1 LPDPAGVLVMAY
13 GTPEDL
19 DDVEAYYTDIRRG
32 RPPPPELLA
41 ELVGRYRA
49 IGGRSPLR
57 EITLAQ
63 AAGIAARTGV
73 KAWVGQKHAA
83 PFIRDAIEG
92 LAAAGVQRAVG
103 VVLAPHYSAL
113 SVGDYER
120 RARAAADAVRWG
132 GELRVIPSWH
142 LDDGYLDW
150 LAGRV
155 SETLALLPARSKAA
169 ATVIFSAHSLPE
181 RILEVGDPYPG
192 QLAATAAA
200 VATRAGLDR
209 WRIGWQSAGRTG
221 EAWLGPDILDVIRD
235 LAATGATAVVVC
247 PCGFVADHLEILYDI
262 DIEAR
267 GVAAEAGLPLVRT
280 RSPNADPEFL
290 DALGSIVAGALAERP

>member
-1 LPDPAGVLVMAY
+1 MAY
-13 GTPEDL
+13 GTPEGL
-19 DDVEAYYTDIRRG
+19 DDVEPYYTDIRGG

-57 EITLAQ
+57 EITFAQ

-73 KAWVGQKHAA
+73 RAWVGQKHAA

-92 LAAAGVQRAVG
+92 LAAAGVGRAVG
-103 VVLAPHYSAL
+103 LVLAPHYSAL

-120 RARAAADAVRWG
+120 RARAAADAVGWR

-142 LDDGYLDW
+142 LDAGYLDW

-155 SETLALLPARSKAA
+155 AEALAELPAPARAA

-181 RILEVGDPYPG
+181 RILGAGDPYPD

-200 VATRAGLDR
+200 VVTRAGLTR

-221 EAWLGPDILDVIRD
+221 EPWLGPDILDVIRD
-235 LAATGATAVVVC
+235 LAATGAAGIVVC
-247 PCGFVADHLEILYDI
+247 PCGFVADHLEVLYDV
-262 DIEAR
+262 DIEAQA
-267 GVAAEAGLPLVRT
+267 VAADAGLPLVRT
-280 RSPNADPEFL
+280 RSPNDDPEFL
-290 DALGSIVAGALAERP
+290 DALGSIVAGALGESRHP

>member
-1 LPDPAGVLVMAY
+1 MAY

-57 EITLAQ
+57 EITFAQ

-92 LAAAGVQRAVG
+92 LAAAGVERAVG

-155 SETLALLPARSKAA
+155 GETLALLPAGSKAA

-181 RILEVGDPYPG
+181 RILEVGDPYPD

-221 EAWLGPDILDVIRD
+221 EAWLGPDILDVVRD

-247 PCGFVADHLEILYDI
+247 PSGFVADHLEILYDI